1 MRIVASKKSGRRGPE
16 GSNVRA
22 SGKDGPQIIH
32 SKGKRWTDRAE
43 EIFLDG
49 LAASNNA
56 RWSAE
61 QCGFSPAAIYA
72 RARRDPGFAE
82 RMAAARAMAQD
93 RIDEGL
99 YRAAEDFL
107 VGKAPDP
114 DAPLI
119 VTSVD
124 QAIAIQ
130 KLNRPARTGEGRRP
144 AWPARPR
151 TLDEMRGS
159 ILRKLSAIARKRGL
173 I

>member
-1 MRIVASKKSGRRGPE
+1 VASKKSNRRGPK
-16 GSNVRA
+16 GSSTRA

-32 SKGKRWTDRAE
+32 SDGHRWTDEAE
-43 EIFLDG
+43 GIFLDA

-56 RWSAE
+56 RWSAD
-61 QCGFSPAAIYA
+61 QAGFSTAAIYA
-72 RARRDPGFAE
+72 RARRDPGFHE
-82 RMAAARAMAQD
+82 RMAAARAMARD

-107 VGKAPDP
+107 AGKMPDP
-114 DAPLI
+114 EAPLV

-130 KLNRPARTGEGRRP
+130 RLNRPAETGGGRRP

-151 TLDEMRGS
+151 TLDEMRAS
-159 ILRKLSAIARKRGL
+159 ILKKLSAIARKRGL